1 MNPTASCRIK
11 RALSMKNATRELIEL
26 FAKTEDRKEMEVL
39 FREIFTPSE
48 IDTLTLRWQ
57 LLKDLY
63 EGKTQRKI
71 ATERKISLCKI
82 TRGSK
87 LLKAK
92 GSYLKKVLDD
102 LHDNV

>member
-1 MNPTASCRIK
+1 
-11 RALSMKNATRELIEL
+11 MKTVTRELVDV
-26 FAKTEDRKEMEVL
+26 FARTTDRKEMEVL

-71 ATERKISLCKI
+71 AAEHKISLCKI

-92 GSYLKKVLDD
+92 GSYLKKVLDRLYNQTKAD
-102 LHDNV
+102 

>member
-1 MNPTASCRIK
+1 
-11 RALSMKNATRELIEL
+11 MKPVTRELIDVFVQTNNTPDMEIL
-26 FAKTEDRKEMEVL
+26 FE
-39 FREIFTPSE
+39 EIFTPSE

-71 ATERKISLCKI
+71 AADHKISLCKI

-87 LLKAK
+87 LLKARN
-92 GSYLKKVLDD
+92 SYLRKVLDD
-102 LHDNV
+102 RYRDHEVS

>member
-1 MNPTASCRIK
+1 
-11 RALSMKNATRELIEL
+11 MKTVTRELIDV
-26 FAKTEDRKEMEVL
+26 FARTEDRNAMETL

-71 ATERKISLCKI
+71 AADHKISLCKI

-87 LLKAK
+87 LLKAR
-92 GSYLKKVLDD
+92 GSYIKKVLDD
-102 LHDNV
+102 LYAKSKND

>member
-1 MNPTASCRIK
+1 MNK
-11 RALSMKNATRELIEL
+11 VTRELIEI
-26 FAKTEDRKEMEVL
+26 FTRTKDSQDMEVL

-48 IDTLTLRWQ
+48 IETLTLRWQ

-71 ATERKISLCKI
+71 AAAHKISLCKI

-92 GSYLKKVLDD
+92 GSFLKKVLDD
-102 LHDNV
+102 LYENKKSA

>member
-1 MNPTASCRIK
+1 MNK
-11 RALSMKNATRELIEL
+11 VTRELIEI
-26 FAKTEDRKEMEVL
+26 FTRTQDNRDMEVL

-63 EGKTQRKI
+63 EGKTRRKI
-71 ATERKISLCKI
+71 AATHKISLCKI

-102 LHDNV
+102 LYDNKRRA

>member
-1 MNPTASCRIK
+1 MNK
-11 RALSMKNATRELIEL
+11 VTRELIDI
-26 FAKTEDRKEMEVL
+26 FTRTRDNKEMEVL

-48 IDTLTLRWQ
+48 IETLTLRWQ

-71 ATERKISLCKI
+71 AATHKISLCKI

-102 LHDNV
+102 LYEDKTRA

>member
-1 MNPTASCRIK
+1 
-11 RALSMKNATRELIEL
+11 MKTITRELIDL
-26 FAKTEDRKEMEVL
+26 FARTKDRKEMEVL

-71 ATERKISLCKI
+71 ATEHKISLCKI

-87 LLKAK
+87 LLKTK

-102 LHDNV
+102 LYGNRKNN

>member
-1 MNPTASCRIK
+1 MNEVTK
-11 RALSMKNATRELIEL
+11 ELIEI
-26 FAKTEDRKEMEVL
+26 FARTKSRQEMEVL

-48 IDTLTLRWQ
+48 IDTLSLRWQ
-57 LLKDLY
+57 LLKDLH

-71 ATERKISLCKI
+71 AADRKISLCKI

-92 GSYLKKVLDD
+92 DSYLKKVLDRLYED
-102 LHDNV
+102 GSP

>member
-1 MNPTASCRIK
+1 
-11 RALSMKNATRELIEL
+11 MKAVTRELIAI
-26 FAKTEDRKEMEVL
+26 FARTNDPKAMEAL

-71 ATERKISLCKI
+71 AAAHKISLCKI

-87 LLKAK
+87 LLKAR

-102 LHDNV
+102 LYADGGNS

>member
-1 MNPTASCRIK
+1 
-11 RALSMKNATRELIEL
+11 MKTVTRELVDV
-26 FAKTEDRKEMEVL
+26 FARTDDRKEMEVL

-71 ATERKISLCKI
+71 AAEHKISLCKI

-87 LLKAK
+87 LLKAR

-102 LHDNV
+102 LYGNADND

>member
-1 MNPTASCRIK
+1 MDA
-11 RALSMKNATRELIEL
+11 ATQELIDI
-26 FAKTEDRKEMEVL
+26 FTRTNDRREMEVL

-48 IDTLTLRWQ
+48 IATLTLRWE

-71 ATERKISLCKI
+71 AAEHKISLCKI

-87 LLKAK
+87 ILKSP
-92 GSYLKKVLDD
+92 GSYIKKVLDARD
-102 LHDNV
+102 RE

>member
-1 MNPTASCRIK
+1 
-11 RALSMKNATRELIEL
+11 MKTVTRELIDL
-26 FAKTEDRKEMEVL
+26 FARTTHRKEMEVL

-71 ATERKISLCKI
+71 ATEHKISLCKI

-87 LLKAK
+87 LLKTK

-102 LHDNV
+102 RYGNRKSN